1 MNTNNLFW
9 PSINLIV
16 YLCLAT
22 LAFFVCDHGQKSIQ
36 LNKEISTAMNVE
48 GSTDLA
54 IAELLE
60 KLSFSLYDGATDRV
74 AAHKLL
80 VAEASEQK
88 DKAQYFSILF
98 LCLATGWLVL
108 QFFLSRK
115 NKDTHRLW
123 RHVLVISILC
133 LIVGLIAPMM
143 QMTAYKELPVL
154 GEVVFK
160 YEAKS
165 IYSTVQGLFS
175 NGNLIIAGL
184 ITLFSIFTP
193 LLKMS
198 VVGMNLFNV
207 APSLHK
213 KAHDLIHL
221 LGKWSMA
228 DVFVV
233 AILISIFA
241 LDTQEFTRAE
251 TDLGVYFF
259 AVYCLLSLLV
269 THAVLKEPDGEK
281 VNVSEF
287 EKN

>member
-1 MNTNNLFW
+1 MEASRTIWF
-9 PSINLIV
+9 SINIIIYLFLIAAA
-16 YLCLAT
+16 L
-22 LAFFVCDHGQKSIQ
+22 FVCKHSNNSID
-36 LNKEISTAMNVE
+36 LNTQIAEAMDME
-48 GSTDLA
+48 GSVDLA
-54 IAELLE
+54 LAEIAETI
-60 KLSFSLYDGATDRV
+60 SFSLYEGATERV
-74 AAHKLL
+74 DKHKLL
-80 VAEASEQK
+80 VEQADAEK
-88 DKAQYFSILF
+88 NKAKYFSIVF
-98 LCLATGWLVL
+98 LAVSLVWLVI
-108 QFFLSRK
+108 QFFLSHKTNDPNRF
-115 NKDTHRLW
+115 W
-123 RHVLVISILC
+123 RHVLLVSILC
-133 LIVGLIAPMM
+133 LIVGLITPMM

-175 NGNLIIAGL
+175 HGNLIIASL
-184 ITLFSIFTP
+184 IALFSIFTP

-241 LDTQEFTRAE
+241 LDTQDFTRAE

-259 AVYCLLSLLV
+259 TAYCLLSLLV
-269 THAVLKEPDGEK
+269 THAVLKEPDDDEA
-281 VNVSEF
+281 
-287 EKN
+287 

>member
-1 MNTNNLFW
+1 MNRNRTIWLLVNFL
-9 PSINLIV
+9 V
-16 YLCLAT
+16 YLFLTTAALFICK
-22 LAFFVCDHGQKSIQ
+22 HSQNSID
-36 LNKEISTAMNVE
+36 LNTQIATAMDME
-48 GSTDLA
+48 GSVDLA
-54 IAELLE
+54 LAEIAETI
-60 KLSFSLYDGATDRV
+60 SFSLYEGATERV
-74 AAHKLL
+74 DKHKLL
-80 VAEASEQK
+80 IEKAGAEK
-88 DKAQYFSILF
+88 NKAQYFSIVFSAISLV
-98 LCLATGWLVL
+98 WLVI
-108 QFFLSRK
+108 QFFLSQKTADPNRF
-115 NKDTHRLW
+115 W
-123 RHVLVISILC
+123 RHVLLISILC
-133 LIVGLIAPMM
+133 LIVGLITPMM

-165 IYSTVQGLFS
+165 IYSTVQSLFS
-175 NGNLIIAGL
+175 HGNLIIAGL

-241 LDTQEFTRAE
+241 LDTQDFTRAE

-259 AVYCLLSLLV
+259 AAYCLLSLLV

-281 VNVSEF
+281 I
-287 EKN
+287 

>member
-1 MNTNNLFW
+1 MKENSLVW
-9 PSINLIV
+9 PTINSAM
-16 YLCLAT
+16 YLCLAV
-22 LAFFVCDHGQKSIQ
+22 LAFFICDHGQKSIQ
-36 LNKEISTAMNVE
+36 LNKEISAAMDVE

-74 AAHKLL
+74 GAHQLL

-88 DKAQYFSILF
+88 NKAKYFSIFF
-98 LCLATGWLVL
+98 LCLATVWVIL

-115 NKDTHRLW
+115 NKDPHRLW
-123 RHVLVISILC
+123 RHILVISVLC

-175 NGNLIIAGL
+175 SGNLIIAGL

-213 KAHDLIHL
+213 KAHNLIHL

-241 LDTQEFTRAE
+241 LDTQDFTRAE

-259 AVYCLLSLLV
+259 SAYCLLSLLV
-269 THAVLKEPDGEK
+269 THAVLKEPDGEG
-281 VNVSEF
+281 V
-287 EKN
+287 

>member
-1 MNTNNLFW
+1 MINFNNKNVWLFLNFFIYL
-9 PSINLIV
+9 SLI
-16 YLCLAT
+16 T
-22 LAFFVCDHGQKSIQ
+22 FAFLICKNSLKSVE
-36 LNKEISTAMNVE
+36 LNKQITTAMDVE

-54 IAELLE
+54 IAELLQ

-74 AAHKLL
+74 EKHKLL
-80 VAEASEQK
+80 VDTANDQK
-88 DKAQYFSILF
+88 DRANLF
-98 LCLATGWLVL
+98 AVI
-108 QFFLSRK
+108 FFLITIVWLIFQFYISRK
-115 NKDTHRLW
+115 NNNLDRFW
-123 RHVLVISILC
+123 RHVLLVSIMC
-133 LIVGLIAPMM
+133 LFVGLIAPMM
-143 QMTAYKELPVL
+143 QMTASKELPVL

-165 IYSTVQGLFS
+165 IFSTVQSLFS
-175 NGNLIIAGL
+175 HGNIIIAAL
-184 ITLFSIFTP
+184 ITLLSIFVP

-241 LDTQEFTRAE
+241 LDTQDFTRAGS
-251 TDLGVYFF
+251 DLGLYFF
-259 AVYCLLSLLV
+259 SAYCLLSLLV
-269 THAVLKEPDGEK
+269 TNAVLKETNE
-281 VNVSEF
+281 
-287 EKN
+287 

>member
-1 MNTNNLFW
+1 MIDTNRTLWLLVNVT
-9 PSINLIV
+9 V
-16 YLCLAT
+16 YLFLTAAA
-22 LAFFVCDHGQKSIQ
+22 LFVCKHSDNSID
-36 LNKEISTAMNVE
+36 LNTQIATAMDME
-48 GSTDLA
+48 GSVDLA
-54 IAELLE
+54 LAEIME
-60 KLSFSLYDGATDRV
+60 TISFSLYEGATDRV
-74 AAHKLL
+74 DKHKLL
-80 VAEASEQK
+80 IEKADAEK
-88 DKAQYFSILF
+88 NKAQYFSVVF
-98 LCLATGWLVL
+98 LTVAVAWLVL
-108 QFFLSRK
+108 QYFLSRK
-115 NKDTHRLW
+115 TADPNRFW
-123 RHVLVISILC
+123 RHILLISVLC

-175 NGNLIIAGL
+175 HGNLIIASL
-184 ITLFSIFTP
+184 IALFSIFTP

-233 AILISIFA
+233 AIMISIFA
-241 LDTQEFTRAE
+241 LDTQDFTRAE

-259 AVYCLLSLLV
+259 SAYCLLSLLV
-269 THAVLKEPDGEK
+269 THAVLKEPE
-281 VNVSEF
+281 N
-287 EKN
+287 

>member
-1 MNTNNLFW
+1 MIDTNRTLWLLVNVT
-9 PSINLIV
+9 V
-16 YLCLAT
+16 YLFLTAAA
-22 LAFFVCDHGQKSIQ
+22 LFVCKHSDNSID
-36 LNKEISTAMNVE
+36 LNTQIATAMDME
-48 GSTDLA
+48 GSVDLA
-54 IAELLE
+54 LAEIME
-60 KLSFSLYDGATDRV
+60 TISFSLYEGATDRV
-74 AAHKLL
+74 DKHKLL
-80 VAEASEQK
+80 IEKADAEK
-88 DKAQYFSILF
+88 NKAQYFSVVF
-98 LCLATGWLVL
+98 LTVAVAWLVL
-108 QFFLSRK
+108 QYFLSRK
-115 NKDTHRLW
+115 TADPNRFW
-123 RHVLVISILC
+123 RHILLISVLC

-175 NGNLIIAGL
+175 HGNLIIAGL
-184 ITLFSIFTP
+184 IALFSIFTP

-233 AILISIFA
+233 AIMISIFA
-241 LDTQEFTRAE
+241 LDTQDFTRAE

-259 AVYCLLSLLV
+259 SAYCLLSLLV
-269 THAVLKEPDGEK
+269 THAVLKDP
-281 VNVSEF
+281 VNQ
-287 EKN
+287 